1 MSRRPSWRRWRPIRA
16 CRRSTST
23 ARCRRRRR
31 VQAGADMMADLSERR
46 PTAALWLALAASALV
61 HVTLIAAFLVLA
73 SPRLFDSV
81 TQPVEVDIVPERE
94 IAAVKEAPKLDLP
107 QDKIVEDKT
116 AETTQARDAGAK
128 ADPPPQAAVA
138 PQAPPQ
144 PAAAPTPFAGSPFD
158 FPTLMPSLDGF
169 GFDTAAETKA
179 RLTSEEIAAFQ
190 THLQKCW
197 HPPPSMAGAQKLR
210 ASLRI
215 ALTPEG
221 TLAREPLLIQASASA
236 QGPRLVETAARAL
249 RECQPFSFLP
259 ADKYQEWKLLDLS
272 FSPRGLAGG

>member
-23 ARCRRRRR
+23 GRCRRRRR

-61 HVTLIAAFLVLA
+61 HITLIAAAFLVLA
-73 SPRLFDSV
+73 SPRLLDSM

-94 IAAVKEAPKLDLP
+94 IAAAKEPPKLDLP
-107 QDKIVEDKT
+107 QDNIVEDKT
-116 AETTQARDAGAK
+116 AEPTQKARDAAAK
-128 ADPPPQAAVA
+128 PAPPPQAAA
-138 PQAPPQ
+138 PQAPAQ

-190 THLQKCW
+190 TH
-197 HPPPSMAGAQKLR
+197 
-210 ASLRI
+210 
-215 ALTPEG
+215 
-221 TLAREPLLIQASASA
+221 
-236 QGPRLVETAARAL
+236 
-249 RECQPFSFLP
+249 
-259 ADKYQEWKLLDLS
+259 
-272 FSPRGLAGG
+272 

>member
-1 MSRRPSWRRWRPIRA
+1 
-16 CRRSTST
+16 
-23 ARCRRRRR
+23 
-31 VQAGADMMADLSERR
+31 MMADLSERR

-61 HVTLIAAFLVLA
+61 HVTLIAAAFLVLA

-81 TQPVEVDIVPERE
+81 TQPVEVDIVPESE
-94 IAAVKEAPKLDLP
+94 IAAAKEPPKLDLP
-107 QDKIVEDKT
+107 QDKIAEDKT
-116 AETTQARDAGAK
+116 AETTQKAGDAAAK
-128 ADPPPQAAVA
+128 PTPPPQAAVA
-138 PQAPPQ
+138 PQAPGQ
-144 PAAAPTPFAGSPFD
+144 PAAAPTPFAGTPFE

-169 GFDTAAETKA
+169 DFDAAAETKA
-179 RLTSEEIAAFQ
+179 KLTSEEIAAFQ

-197 HPPPSMAGAQKLR
+197 HPPASMAGAQKLR

-236 QGPRLVETAARAL
+236 QGPRLVETAARDL